1 MTSLKLWGTI
11 VNTAAVILG
20 SSLGLLIKFLLSRV
34 SGSFKEKGTAFGA
47 SLSDTLMKGL
57 ALCILAIGATGAI
70 KTENHLILILSI
82 TIGGIIGTILDLD
95 KLLGVLGAKI
105 EARTKGRDGTVSQGF
120 VSASLLFC
128 VGAMT
133 IIGAL
138 NSGISSD
145 HQMLYTKSILD
156 LISST
161 VLAAS
166 LGFGVMLSA
175 VFVFVFQGTITLLAG
190 LLAPVL
196 SAVVITE
203 MTAAGSVLIIGL
215 AFNLL
220 GVSKIKVMNYL
231 PAMFMP
237 ILLCMIM

>member
-1 MTSLKLWGTI
+1 MSSLKLWGTI
-11 VNTAAVILG
+11 VNTATVILG
-20 SSLGLLIKFLLSRV
+20 SSFGLLIKFLLSRV
-34 SGSFKEKGTAFGA
+34 SGGFKEKGKAFGA
-47 SLSDTLMKGL
+47 ALSDTLMKGL
-57 ALCILAIGATGAI
+57 ALCTLAIGAAGAI

-82 TIGGIIGTILDLD
+82 TIGGIIGTLLDLD
-95 KLLGVLGAKI
+95 KLLNLLGAKI
-105 EARTKGRDGTVSQGF
+105 EARTKGKDGSVSQGF

-166 LGFGVMLSA
+166 LGFGVLLSA

-190 LLAPVL
+190 LLAPLL
-196 SAVVITE
+196 SAAVITE

-220 GVSKIKVMNYL
+220 GVSKIKIMNYL
-231 PAMFMP
+231 PAMFIP